1 MIDCI
6 LYYTDDF
13 SFMKSHLSIVSPN
26 SCVPGVLF
34 RKPFSTSVNSS
45 AFSTFSSVR
54 VSALTLRSLI
64 CLELSFVQG
73 EKQESNFNHSLN
85 HPIPFVKYAVFS
97 LMYIRK
103 LLQLNL

>member
-13 SFMKSHLSIVSPN
+13 SFMKSYLSIVDPN
-26 SCVPGVLF
+26 SYVPRVLF
-34 RKPFSTSVNSS
+34 RKPLSTSVNSS

-54 VSALTLRSLI
+54 VSAFTLRPLI
-64 CLELSFVQG
+64 CLELSFIQD

-85 HPIPFVKYAVFS
+85 YPIPFVEYAVFS

-103 LLQLNL
+103 LLQLSL